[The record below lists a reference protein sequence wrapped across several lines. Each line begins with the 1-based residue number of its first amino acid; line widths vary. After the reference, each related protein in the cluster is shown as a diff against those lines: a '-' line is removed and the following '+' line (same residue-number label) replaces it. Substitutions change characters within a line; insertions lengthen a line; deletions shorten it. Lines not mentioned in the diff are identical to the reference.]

1 MAELD
6 LITLSTRRFIKNAKN
21 KILDNIYQ
29 NDPVF
34 AYMRDTLKIDFTGGR
49 LIQEN
54 FLYDVPN
61 GGPYAK
67 GGSFNIT
74 QKLTKQAIQ
83 ITPKFFHSNITLYKE
98 DIQVFNNGSD
108 EAIFSIVKAA
118 TEEAYTWIGAQLSIG
133 LYLDG
138 QQAGYE
144 NNINGLA
151 EALQDGTAGTAAWN
165 GQKYNTYGTITRNGT
180 VKAALNSTPHNV
192 GGTLEYA
199 TLEEKYGDA
208 TFGDKE
214 PNVIATTVL
223 GFSYL
228 KEKFQAQQRYESV
241 TDIKAGITGMKFNG
255 STILRSRYVPGS
267 AISGAALN
275 VAGSDPAVAA
285 FMQALT
291 GVPNQAYPTVDGET
305 LWIMNARNPYLNLY
319 ISSDPEFRF
328 GFTGF
333 KPAQDNTTIVGQIL
347 FAGNIT
353 VPGPR
358 YHKPLYGI
366 TG

>member
-6 LITLSTRRFIKNAKN
+6 LITLSTRRFIKNARN

-61 GGPYAK
+61 GGPYDR
-67 GGSFNIT
+67 GQSFNIT
-74 QKLTKQAIQ
+74 QKLTKQAMSVV
-83 ITPKFFHSNITLYKE
+83 PKFYYSNITLYKE

-138 QQAGYE
+138 VQSGYTR
-144 NNINGLA
+144 NINGLS
-151 EALQDGTAGTAAWN
+151 EALNDGTTQGWN
-165 GQKYNTYGTITRNGT
+165 SQTYSTYGTITRGGT
-180 VKAALNSTPHNV
+180 VGAALNSVPQNI
-192 GGTLEYA
+192 GGTIEIPR
-199 TLEEKYGDA
+199 LEEEYGNA

-228 KEKFQAQQRYESV
+228 KEKLFALQRYES
-241 TDIKAGITGMKFNG
+241 TNDIKAGITGLKFNG
-255 STILRSRYVPGS
+255 ATILRSRYVPGS
-267 AISGAALN
+267 AIVNRGD
-275 VAGSDPAVAA
+275 VAVNA
-285 FMQALT
+285 FMDNMT
-291 GVPNQAYPTVDGET
+291 GVSGTNYPTVGGATNAET
-305 LWIMNARNPYLNLY
+305 LWLINARNPYLNLY

-358 YHKPLYGI
+358 YHRQLFGI

>member
-6 LITLSTRRFIKNAKN
+6 LITLSTRRFIKNARN

-61 GGPYAK
+61 GAPYAP
-67 GGSFNIT
+67 GGSFNISP
-74 QKLTKQAIQ
+74 KLTKQAIQ
-83 ITPKFFHSNITLYKE
+83 VVPKFFYSNITLYKE

-138 QQAGYE
+138 QQAGYT
-144 NNINGLA
+144 NNVNGLA
-151 EALQDGTAGTAAWN
+151 EALNNGTTQGWN
-165 GQKYNTYGTITRNGT
+165 GQTYGTYGTITRGG
-180 VKAALNSTPHNV
+180 VVGAALNSVPQNIS
-192 GGTLEYA
+192 GTLEIPR
-199 TLEEKYGDA
+199 LEEEYGAA

-223 GFSYL
+223 GYSYL
-228 KEKFQAQQRYESV
+228 KEKLFALQRYEST
-241 TDIKAGITGMKFNG
+241 TDIKAGITGLKFNG
-255 STILRSRYVPGS
+255 ATILRSRYVPGS
-267 AISGAALN
+267 AIVGRGDIAVNAFMDGMTG
-275 VAGSDPAVAA
+275 VAG
-285 FMQALT
+285 T
-291 GVPNQAYPTVDGET
+291 NYPQVGGSNTAET
-305 LWIMNARNPYLNLY
+305 LWIINARNPYLNLY

-358 YHKPLYGI
+358 YHRQLFGI

>member
-6 LITLSTRRFIKNAKN
+6 LITLSTRRFIKNARN

-61 GGPYAK
+61 GSPYTR

-74 QKLTKQAIQ
+74 NKLTKQAIQ
-83 ITPKFFHSNITLYKE
+83 MVPKFNYANITLYKE

-138 QQAGYE
+138 QQAGYT
-144 NNINGLA
+144 NNINGFA
-151 EALQDGTAGTAAWN
+151 EALNDGTNTSWN
-165 GQKYNTYGTITRNGT
+165 GVTYPTYGTITRNG
-180 VKAALNSTPHNV
+180 VVGAALNTVPQNIA
-192 GGTLEYA
+192 GTLEIPR
-199 TLEEKYGDA
+199 LEEEYGNA

-228 KEKFQAQQRYESV
+228 KEKLFAMQRYEST
-241 TDIKAGITGMKFNG
+241 TDIKAGITGLKFNG
-255 STILRSRYVPGS
+255 ATILRSRYVPGS
-267 AISGAALN
+267 AIVN
-275 VAGSDPAVAA
+275 RQDVAVNAYMDG
-285 FMQALT
+285 LT
-291 GVPNQAYPTVDGET
+291 GVNGTNYPLVGGSAVAES
-305 LWIMNARNPYLNLY
+305 LWIMNARNPYLNMY

-353 VPGPR
+353 CPGPR
-358 YHKPLYGI
+358 YHRQLFGI

>member
-54 FLYDVPN
+54 FLYDVPT
-61 GGPYAK
+61 GGPYSP

-74 QKLTKQAIQ
+74 QKNTKQGIQ
-83 ITPKFFHSNITLYKE
+83 IVPKFYYSNITLYKE

-138 QQAGYE
+138 QQAGYTQ
-144 NNINGLA
+144 NINGLA
-151 EALQDGTAGTAAWN
+151 EALNDGTTAGYN
-165 GQKYNTYGTITRNGT
+165 GVAYPTYGTITRGG
-180 VKAALNSTPHNV
+180 VVGSALNTTPQNV
-192 GGTLEYA
+192 GGTLEIPR
-199 TLEEKYGDA
+199 LEEEYGNA

-228 KEKFQAQQRYESV
+228 KEKLFGLQRYTET
-241 TDIKAGITGMKFNG
+241 TDIKAGITGLKFNG
-255 STILRSRYVPGS
+255 ANILRSRYVPGS
-267 AISGAALN
+267 AISGAALS
-275 VAGSDPAVAA
+275 VANSDPAVAN
-285 FMQALT
+285 FMQSLT
-291 GVPNQAYPTVDGET
+291 GVANQAYPTLTGET
-305 LWIMNARNPYLNLY
+305 LWIMNARNPYLNMY

-347 FAGNIT
+347 FSGNVT

-358 YHKPLYGI
+358 YHRQLFGI

>member
-54 FLYDVPN
+54 FLYDVPT

-83 ITPKFFHSNITLYKE
+83 IVPKFYYSNITLYKE

-108 EAIFSIVKAA
+108 EQIFSIVKAA

-133 LYLDG
+133 LYLNG
-138 QQAGYE
+138 QNAGFT
-144 NNINGLA
+144 NNVNGLA
-151 EALQDGTAGTAAWN
+151 EALNDGTTAGWDGNTY
-165 GQKYNTYGTITRNGT
+165 GTYGTITRNGT
-180 VKAALNSTPHNV
+180 VGAALNSTPQNV
-192 GGTLEYA
+192 NGPLEYPR
-199 TLEEKYGDA
+199 LEEEYGKT

-214 PNVIATTVL
+214 PNVIGTTPL

-228 KEKFQAQQRYESV
+228 KEKFQAQQIYEAV

-255 STILRSRYVPGS
+255 ATILRSRYIPGS
-267 AISGAALN
+267 QISAAALN
-275 VAGSDPAVAA
+275 VAGSDPAVAN

-291 GVPNQAYPTVDGET
+291 GVANQAYPTCAGES
-305 LWIMNARNPYLNLY
+305 LWLMNARNPYLNLY

-347 FAGNIT
+347 FAGNVT

-358 YHKPLYGI
+358 YHRYLFNI

>member
-6 LITLSTRRFIKNAKN
+6 LITLSTRRFIKNARN

-61 GGPYAK
+61 GGPYSQ
-67 GGSFNIT
+67 GQSFNIT

-83 ITPKFFHSNITLYKE
+83 VVPKFYYANITLYKE

-138 QQAGYE
+138 QQSGYR
-144 NNINGLA
+144 NNINGLS
-151 EALQDGTAGTAAWN
+151 EAINDGTTNSWN
-165 GQKYNTYGTITRNGT
+165 GQTYGTYGTITRGG
-180 VKAALNSTPHNV
+180 VVGAALNSAPQNV
-192 GGTLEYA
+192 NGTIEIPR
-199 TLEEKYGDA
+199 LEEEYGNA

-228 KEKFQAQQRYESV
+228 KEKLFSLQRYES
-241 TDIKAGITGMKFNG
+241 TNDIKAGITGLKFNG
-255 STILRSRYVPGS
+255 ATILRSRYVPGS
-267 AISGAALN
+267 AIVNRGD
-275 VAGSDPAVAA
+275 VAVNA
-285 FMQALT
+285 FMDNMT
-291 GVPNQAYPTVDGET
+291 GTVGTNYPTVGGATNAET
-305 LWIMNARNPYLNLY
+305 LWIINARNPYLNLY

-358 YHKPLYGI
+358 YHRQLFGI

>member
-6 LITLSTRRFIKNAKN
+6 LITLSTRRLIKNARN

-67 GGSFNIT
+67 GQSFNIT

-83 ITPKFFHSNITLYKE
+83 VVPKFYYSNITLYKE

-138 QQAGYE
+138 VQASYA
-144 NNINGLA
+144 NNMNGFA
-151 EALQDGTAGTAAWN
+151 EALNDGTNASWN
-165 GQKYNTYGTITRNGT
+165 GQTYSSYGTITRGG
-180 VKAALNSTPHNV
+180 VVGGALNTAPQNIN
-192 GGTLEYA
+192 GTLEYPR
-199 TLEEKYGDA
+199 LEEEYGNA

-214 PNVIATTVL
+214 PNVLATTVL

-255 STILRSRYVPGS
+255 ATILRSRYVPGS
-267 AISGAALN
+267 AIVGRN
-275 VAGSDPAVAA
+275 DVAVNA
-285 FMQALT
+285 FMDSLT
-291 GVPNQAYPTVDGET
+291 GVAGTNYPTVGGASNTES
-305 LWIMNARNPYLNLY
+305 LWIINARNPYLNLY

-347 FAGNIT
+347 FAGNVT

-358 YHKPLYGI
+358 YHRQLFGI

>member
-6 LITLSTRRFIKNAKN
+6 LITLSTRRFIKNARN

-54 FLYDVPN
+54 FLYDVPT
-61 GGPYAK
+61 GGPYIK
-67 GGSFNIT
+67 GASFNIT

-83 ITPKFFHSNITLYKE
+83 VVPKFYYSNITLYKE

-138 QQAGYE
+138 QQAGYTA
-144 NNINGLA
+144 NVNGLA
-151 EALQDGTAGTAAWN
+151 EALNDGTTASWN
-165 GQKYNTYGTITRNGT
+165 GQTYGTYGTITRNG
-180 VKAALNSTPHNV
+180 VIGPALNTTPQNI
-192 GGTLEYA
+192 GGTLEIP
-199 TLEEKYGDA
+199 TLEENYGAA

-223 GFSYL
+223 NFSYL
-228 KEKFQAQQRYESV
+228 KEKLFGLQRYEAI
-241 TDIKAGITGMKFNG
+241 TDIKAGITGLKFNG
-255 STILRSRYVPGS
+255 ATILRSRYVPGS
-267 AISGAALN
+267 AISGASLA
-275 VAGSDPAVAA
+275 VAGSDPAVAN
-285 FMQALT
+285 FMQNMT
-291 GVPNQAYPTVDGET
+291 GVANQAYPTLTGET

-347 FAGNIT
+347 FAGNVT

-358 YHKPLYGI
+358 YHRPLYGI

>member
-21 KILDNIYQ
+21 KIIDNIYQ

-34 AYMRDTLKIDFTGGR
+34 AYAKDTLKIDFTGGR

-61 GGPYAK
+61 GAPYAK

-83 ITPKFFHSNITLYKE
+83 IVPKFYYSNITLYKE

-108 EAIFSIVKAA
+108 EQIFSIVKAA

-133 LYLDG
+133 MYLNG
-138 QQAGYE
+138 QNAGYT
-144 NNINGLA
+144 NNVNGLA
-151 EALQDGTAGTAAWN
+151 EALNNGTTAGWDGNT
-165 GQKYNTYGTITRNGT
+165 YSTYGTITRNGT
-180 VKAALNSTPHNV
+180 VGAALNSTPYNV

-199 TLEEKYGDA
+199 ALEEQYGNA

-214 PNVIATTVL
+214 PNVLATTVL
-223 GFSYL
+223 NFSYL

-255 STILRSRYVPGS
+255 ANILRSRYVPGS
-267 AISGAALN
+267 AISGAAAN

-285 FMQALT
+285 FMQGMT
-291 GVPNQAYPTVDGET
+291 GVANQAYPTVAGET

-333 KPAQDNTTIVGQIL
+333 KPAQDNTTIVGQVL
-347 FAGNIT
+347 FAGNFT

-358 YHKPLYGI
+358 YHRQLFGI

>member
-6 LITLSTRRFIKNAKN
+6 LITLSTRRFIKNARN

-67 GGSFNIT
+67 GQSFNIA

-83 ITPKFFHSNITLYKE
+83 VVPRFYYSNITLYKE

-138 QQAGYE
+138 VTAGYT
-144 NNINGLA
+144 NNVNGFA
-151 EALQDGTAGTAAWN
+151 EALNDGTNPSWN
-165 GQKYNTYGTITRNGT
+165 GSTYSTYGTITRGG
-180 VKAALNSTPHNV
+180 VVGAALNTAPQNIS
-192 GGTLEYA
+192 GTLEIPR
-199 TLEEKYGDA
+199 LEEEYGNA

-228 KEKFQAQQRYESV
+228 KEKLFAMQRYEST
-241 TDIKAGITGMKFNG
+241 TDIKAGITGLKFNG
-255 STILRSRYVPGS
+255 ATILRSRYVPGS
-267 AISGAALN
+267 AIVGRNDVAVNAFMDN
-275 VAGSDPAVAA
+275 MTGVAGTSY
-285 FMQALT
+285 
-291 GVPNQAYPTVDGET
+291 PNVGGATNAES
-305 LWIMNARNPYLNLY
+305 LWIINARNPYLNLY

-347 FAGNIT
+347 FAGNVT

-358 YHKPLYGI
+358 YHRQLFGI

>member
-6 LITLSTRRFIKNAKN
+6 LITLSTRRFIKNARN

-61 GGPYAK
+61 GAPYAK
-67 GGSFNIT
+67 GQSFNIS

-83 ITPKFFHSNITLYKE
+83 VVPKFYYSNITLYKE

-133 LYLDG
+133 LYLNG
-138 QQAGYE
+138 QNAGYT
-144 NNINGLA
+144 NNVNGLA
-151 EALQDGTAGTAAWN
+151 EAINDGTNASWEGNTY
-165 GQKYNTYGTITRNGT
+165 GTYGTITRGG
-180 VKAALNSTPHNV
+180 VVGAALNSAPQNV
-192 GGTLEYA
+192 SGTLEIPR
-199 TLEEKYGDA
+199 LEEEYGAA

-228 KEKFQAQQRYESV
+228 KEKLFALQRYES
-241 TDIKAGITGMKFNG
+241 TNDIKAGITGLKFNG
-255 STILRSRYVPGS
+255 ATILRSRYVPGS
-267 AISGAALN
+267 AIVGRNDVAVNAFMDGMTG
-275 VAGSDPAVAA
+275 VAG
-285 FMQALT
+285 T
-291 GVPNQAYPTVDGET
+291 NYPQVGGSNSAES

-347 FAGNIT
+347 FAGNVT
-353 VPGPR
+353 CPGPR
-358 YHKPLYGI
+358 YHRQLFGI

>member
-34 AYMRDTLKIDFTGGR
+34 AYSRDTLKIDFTGGR

-54 FLYDVPN
+54 FLYDVPV
-61 GGPYAK
+61 GGPYSPGA
-67 GGSFNIT
+67 SFNIT
-74 QKLTKQAIQ
+74 QKLTKQAVQ
-83 ITPKFFHSNITLYKE
+83 LVPRFYYSNITLYKE

-118 TEEAYTWIGAQLSIG
+118 TEEAYTGIGAQLSIG
-133 LYLDG
+133 MYLNG
-138 QQAGYE
+138 QTAGYTQ
-144 NNINGLA
+144 NVNGLS
-151 EALQDGTAGTAAWN
+151 EALNDGVNAGFDGNVYT
-165 GQKYNTYGTITRNGT
+165 TYGTITRGG
-180 VKAALNSTPHNV
+180 VVGAALNTTPQNI
-192 GGTLEYA
+192 GGTLEIPR
-199 TLEEKYGDA
+199 LEEEFGNC

-228 KEKFQAQQRYESV
+228 KEKLFGLQRYEST
-241 TDIKAGITGMKFNG
+241 TDIKAGITGLKFNG
-255 STILRSRYVPGS
+255 ATILRSRYVPGS

-275 VAGSDPAVAA
+275 VAGSDPAVANY
-285 FMQALT
+285 MQALT
-291 GVPNQAYPTVDGET
+291 GVANQAYPTLTGET

-347 FAGNIT
+347 FAGNFT

-358 YHKPLYGI
+358 YHRQLFGI
-366 TG
+366 SG

>member
-6 LITLSTRRFIKNAKN
+6 LITLSTRRFIKNARN

-67 GGSFNIT
+67 GQSFNIT

-83 ITPKFFHSNITLYKE
+83 VVPKFYYSNITLYKE

-108 EAIFSIVKAA
+108 EAIFSIVKSA

-138 QQAGYE
+138 IQAANV
-144 NNINGLA
+144 NNVNGFA
-151 EALQDGTAGTAAWN
+151 EALNDGVNPSWN
-165 GQKYNTYGTITRNGT
+165 GQTYTQYGTITRGG
-180 VKAALNSTPHNV
+180 VVGAALNTVPQNI
-192 GGTLEYA
+192 GGTLEYPR
-199 TLEEKYGDA
+199 LEEEYGNA

-214 PNVIATTVL
+214 PNVLATTVL

-255 STILRSRYVPGS
+255 ATILRSRYVPGS
-267 AISGAALN
+267 AIVNRA
-275 VAGSDPAVAA
+275 DPVVSA
-285 FMQALT
+285 FMDSLT
-291 GVPNQAYPTVDGET
+291 GVPGTNYPTVGGATNAES
-305 LWIMNARNPYLNLY
+305 LWIINARNPYLNLY

-347 FAGNIT
+347 FAGNVT

-358 YHKPLYGI
+358 YHRQLFGI

>member
-83 ITPKFFHSNITLYKE
+83 IVPKFFYSNITLYKE

-108 EAIFSIVKAA
+108 EQIFSIVKAA

-138 QQAGYE
+138 QQAGYT
-144 NNINGLA
+144 NNVNGFA
-151 EALQDGTAGTAAWN
+151 EALNDGTNNSWN
-165 GQKYNTYGTITRNGT
+165 GQTFGTYGTITRNGT
-180 VKAALNSTPHNV
+180 VGAALNTAPQNIA
-192 GGTLEYA
+192 GALEYA
-199 TLEEKYGDA
+199 RLEEEYGNA

-214 PNVIATTVL
+214 PNVLATTVL

-255 STILRSRYVPGS
+255 ATILRSRYVPGS
-267 AISGAALN
+267 AIVGRQD
-275 VAGSDPAVAA
+275 VAVNA
-285 FMQALT
+285 FMDAMT
-291 GVPNQAYPTVDGET
+291 GVPGTSYPNVGGATNTES

-347 FAGNIT
+347 FAGNVT

-358 YHKPLYGI
+358 YHRQLFGI